1 VIALK
6 KGRIMTSR
14 LALSALT
21 ISVAL
26 VGSGAALG
34 QESKTREQVRAEL
47 AEANRDG
54 TILSGDGTLWRDLG
68 APRRPADT
76 TLADKTREQVKAEL
90 AEANR
95 EGTILSNDGTLWRDL
110 GTLHQPADTGLAG
123 TTREQVRAELAKANR
138 DGTILSGD
146 GTLWRDLGSLHHL
159 EAPSFFARS
168 NHSSSTPSMAGTDR
182 SADMGTGKN

>member
-1 VIALK
+1 MK
-6 KGRIMTSR
+6 SR

-21 ISVAL
+21 ISVTL

-34 QESKTREQVRAEL
+34 QEYKKREQVRAEL

-76 TLADKTREQVKAEL
+76 TLAGKTREQVKAEL

-95 EGTILSNDGTLWRDL
+95 EGNILSNDGTLWRDL
-110 GTLHQPADTGLAG
+110 GAVRRPADTELAAK
-123 TTREQVRAELAKANR
+123 TREQVRAELAEANR
-138 DGTILSGD
+138 NGTILSGD
-146 GTLWRDLGSLHHL
+146 GTLWRDLGSLQHL
-159 EAPSFFARS
+159 AVPSFFARS
-168 NHSSSTPSMAGTDR
+168 NHTSGTPRMAETDR
-182 SADMGTGKN
+182 SPDMGHE

>member
-1 VIALK
+1 MK
-6 KGRIMTSR
+6 SR

-21 ISVAL
+21 ISVTL

-34 QESKTREQVRAEL
+34 QEYKTREQVRAEL

-76 TLADKTREQVKAEL
+76 TLAGK
-90 AEANR
+90 
-95 EGTILSNDGTLWRDL
+95 
-110 GTLHQPADTGLAG
+110 
-123 TTREQVRAELAKANR
+123 TREQVRAELVEANR

-146 GTLWRDLGSLHHL
+146 GTLWRDLGSLQRL
-159 EAPSFFARS
+159 AVPSFLARS
-168 NHSSSTPSMAGTDR
+168 NHTSSTPSMARTDR
-182 SADMGTGKN
+182 SPDTDAGKNMDDSSRSR